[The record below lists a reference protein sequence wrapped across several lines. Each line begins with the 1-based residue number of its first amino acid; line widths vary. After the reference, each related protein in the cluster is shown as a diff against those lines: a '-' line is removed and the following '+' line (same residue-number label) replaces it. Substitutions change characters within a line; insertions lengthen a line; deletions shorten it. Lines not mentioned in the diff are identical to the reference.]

1 MLLRCGLLFD
11 GTSSDVRSGATIRI
25 KGDRIAS
32 VARDD
37 GAARPGEAVVDLRRY
52 TVLPGLVDAHDHL
65 GFNVGEPRD
74 RLAAES
80 ADELF
85 TKMTATAQRA
95 LEAGITTVRDL
106 GERRRVDLR
115 VRAAIEAGRP
125 PGPRLLVS
133 GEPLTFPGG
142 PMEWVEGAVVQ
153 GAEAIRARVRDLA
166 GAGVDWVKVFATWGA
181 APRGPASHA
190 VPFTAAEVA
199 AAVAEAR
206 ARGKWVAVH
215 AHEPEAAR
223 AAVEAGAHT
232 IEHGVHLDAATLDLL
247 AERRVPLV
255 VTAGYYR
262 AAAEHPGGD
271 AAVRERCR
279 RIVDVYRGT
288 LANARRAGVLVA
300 VGTDENHGRIDTE
313 LAALVEAGYTP
324 AEALRA
330 ATADGAEAC
339 GVADRAGRIAPGYAA
354 DVIAV
359 EGNPLESVEAVG
371 AVAFVMQSGQVYL
384 DRTRPPA

>member
-65 GFNVGEPRD
+65 GFSVGEPRD

-115 VRAAIEAGRP
+115 VRAAIEAG
-125 PGPRLLVS
+125 
-133 GEPLTFPGG
+133 
-142 PMEWVEGAVVQ
+142 
-153 GAEAIRARVRDLA
+153 
-166 GAGVDWVKVFATWGA
+166 
-181 APRGPASHA
+181 
-190 VPFTAAEVA
+190 
-199 AAVAEAR
+199 
-206 ARGKWVAVH
+206 
-215 AHEPEAAR
+215 
-223 AAVEAGAHT
+223 
-232 IEHGVHLDAATLDLL
+232 
-247 AERRVPLV
+247 
-255 VTAGYYR
+255 
-262 AAAEHPGGD
+262 
-271 AAVRERCR
+271 
-279 RIVDVYRGT
+279 
-288 LANARRAGVLVA
+288 
-300 VGTDENHGRIDTE
+300 
-313 LAALVEAGYTP
+313 YTP

-330 ATADGAEAC
+330 TTADGAEAC

-371 AVAFVMQSGQVYL
+371 AVAFVMRAGQVYL
-384 DRTRPPA
+384 DRTRPAA